1 MVSLAVLNMR
11 QVGKVGGEGVGGLGG
26 GKERGRGRK
35 GTDHPGKG
43 SSLAS

>member
-1 MVSLAVLNMR
+1 MVSLAVFNMR

-35 GTDHPGKG
+35 GTDHPGRG